1 MLQNSTQEEKLSY
14 EQSGNTGESRLSRHT
29 ASEGVHEDHRSESD
43 QPLR

>member
-14 EQSGNTGESRLSRHT
+14 EQSGNTGESRLSRHS
-29 ASEGVHEDHRSESD
+29 ASEGVHEDHRSEPD